1 MCIFC
6 VAVPVTN
13 FSLVF
18 FDGLFIKLISI
29 KQERRE
35 RHKELIIESQ
45 KLLRGRN
52 WTVLNYAS
60 LVVS

>member
-6 VAVPVTN
+6 VAVPVMN

-52 WTVLNYAS
+52 WIVLNYAS

>member
-1 MCIFC
+1 M
-6 VAVPVTN
+6 N

-29 KQERRE
+29 KQESRE

-52 WTVLNYAS
+52 WIVLNYAS